1 MMKFGCGK
9 ERGTS
14 IIRTEFLTN
23 RVAQLKQLICQ
34 RNLCPVMDETST
46 CNKHVQ
52 EWFRI
57 LVIWG
62 SVMLSMVSQ
71 NNHEIS
77 LLSERGM
84 HGCRGQ
90 CQTSSE
96 SIPQA
101 ESNLYYF
108 ILWSITACFNEHAPN
123 KKSNEERIKLMPNTE
138 DNDFQNQLKLI
149 SEYYW

>member
-57 LVIWG
+57 LVI
-62 SVMLSMVSQ
+62 
-71 NNHEIS
+71 
-77 LLSERGM
+77 
-84 HGCRGQ
+84 
-90 CQTSSE
+90 
-96 SIPQA
+96 
-101 ESNLYYF
+101 
-108 ILWSITACFNEHAPN
+108 
-123 KKSNEERIKLMPNTE
+123 
-138 DNDFQNQLKLI
+138 
-149 SEYYW
+149 